1 MLDAQTPEYT
11 YLNVPPIPQ
20 LKSCPGLV
28 LAGMAIRA
36 KVGMGG
42 LEEAVER
49 LERSHSGDESSR
61 YRFHVADGVVVVEIE
76 DGDSDEASGD
86 TRWRTVVELAP

>member
-42 LEEAVER
+42 LEEAVEL
-49 LERSHSGDESSR
+49 LEMSHSGDESSN

-76 DGDSDEASGD
+76 ARDSVEASGD
-86 TRWRTVVELAP
+86 TRWRAVVELAP